1 MNYVIITL
9 LLISV
14 AFFIWA
20 ARRQTFPLKYSGKK
34 VLSIIVYLL
43 VLLIEYNVFA
53 SGQDKHDGQ
62 DKYGGSSAIENFKY
76 NNQSTTGG
84 TTTGSGSDDNDKTS
98 QEKKKNK

>member
-1 MNYVIITL
+1 MNYIIITL
-9 LLISV
+9 FLILV
-14 AFFIWA
+14 AFFVWVAPQQIC
-20 ARRQTFPLKYSGKK
+20 GKK
-34 VLSIIVYLL
+34 ASSVIVCFL